1 MKLYITRHGKTLWNT
16 EGRLQGCLDSSL
28 TKEGIEKAMELSKRL
43 SEFNIN
49 AIFSSD
55 LKRAKD
61 TAYYIKANNDYFM
74 MYLPELR
81 EMSFGDWEGLTI
93 SQVQSDYKEQFDNFE
108 KNPLIYDNK
117 GGENFE
123 TLIKRVS
130 DGLSKIT
137 DLGFENSLIVTHG
150 ITVKALQTIL
160 EKRSLSDISKLP
172 VITGCSL
179 IGYEIEGSNIKKFLQ
194 DDKYDFVPK

>member
-1 MKLYITRHGKTLWNT
+1 
-16 EGRLQGCLDSSL
+16 
-28 TKEGIEKAMELSKRL
+28 
-43 SEFNIN
+43 
-49 AIFSSD
+49 
-55 LKRAKD
+55 
-61 TAYYIKANNDYFM
+61 M